1 MIVVDVVSLILQ
13 ILLALLFIM
22 AGIGKTAGSKMHIE
36 NFDNWRL
43 PQWFRT
49 VTGLCQILGVVALI
63 IGFWEPSW
71 VAVGAL
77 WFAIISLGGILT
89 HVRIKDSFKDMFMI
103 IILFIIS
110 AALFIINIDELA
122 NFPGFQ

>member
-13 ILLALLFIM
+13 ILLVLMFLM
-22 AGIGKTAGSKMHIE
+22 AGIGKFAGSKMHIE
-36 NFDNWRL
+36 NFDKWRL

-49 VTGLCQILGVVALI
+49 VTGIVEILGAVALI

-77 WFAIISLGGILT
+77 WLGIISLGGILT
-89 HVRIKDSFKDMFMI
+89 HVRIKDTFKDTFMI

-110 AALFIINIDELA
+110 AALFIIEIDELA

>member
-1 MIVVDVVSLILQ
+1 MIVMDVVSLILQ
-13 ILLALLFIM
+13 ILLALMFIM

-36 NFDNWRL
+36 GFDKWRL

-49 VTGLCQILGVVALI
+49 VTGIVEILGAVALI

-77 WFAIISLGGILT
+77 WLGIISLGGILT
-89 HVRIKDSFKDMFMI
+89 HVRIKDSFKNTFPI
-103 IILFIIS
+103 IILFIFS
-110 AALFIINIDELA
+110 AALFIIEIDELA
-122 NFPGFQ
+122 NFPGFK

>member
-1 MIVVDVVSLILQ
+1 MTVVDIVSLILQ
-13 ILLALLFIM
+13 ILLAMMFLM
-22 AGIGKTAGSKMHIE
+22 AGIGKFSGSKMHVE
-36 NFDNWRL
+36 NFDKWRL

-49 VTGLCQILGVVALI
+49 VTGLVEILGAVALI

-71 VAVGAL
+71 AAVGAL
-77 WFAIISLGGILT
+77 WLGIISLGGILT
-89 HVRIKDSFKDMFMI
+89 HVRIKDSFKQTFMI

-110 AALFIINIDELA
+110 VALFIIEIDELA